1 LRNIRL
7 WHRIAK
13 KHYIRLQYAA
23 TTRALRYFNAIKIQL
38 YICIAIWSGNNV
50 LCPNPR
56 IFLLQPILHDASSQP
71 IVAIY
76 TSNLIQPT
84 MQIQHVLLP
93 STLMQPINIL
103 CNQSENLA
111 TPL

>member
-56 IFLLQPILHDASSQP
+56 RFEPTDSRNLYIEPDPADHANPARAVAQHADA
-71 IVAIY
+71 
-76 TSNLIQPT
+76 TD
-84 MQIQHVLLP
+84 QHFV
-93 STLMQPINIL
+93 
-103 CNQSENLA
+103 
-111 TPL
+111 